1 MSFVLVAFKPP
12 VGVDGATTV
21 VWNQRT
27 GSNSIV
33 QASTRP
39 AGSGTFGA
47 VVNLST
53 LGQDADYQQV
63 AVGADG
69 ATTVVWR
76 RDNGS
81 NSIVQASTRPAGS
94 ITFSAAENLSAAGQS
109 ADNPQVA
116 VAVDGAT
123 TVVWDRW
130 NGPNSIVQART
141 RPAGSITFGGAVNL
155 SATGKEADNP
165 QVAVAVDGTAT
176 VVWERDGPTYSR
188 IQESTSSTTKLPSN
202 HFTMSSVKVR
212 VNALTS
218 TVVVPGSG
226 KLTQSVTRTAGGL
239 TVCKTSAEATEAD
252 RVKLTC
258 KLSTATRAALRKR
271 SLRVSVKTTFKPTGG
286 VLASKTKLI
295 KLPHRPYVYRTAF
308 TGQ

>member
-1 MSFVLVAFKPP
+1 MIVGRKISVQAATALLAAFAAVVLLAAMPSPAAAFYWSLPATNLSEGPNNNAYNPQVA

-21 VWNQRT
+21 VWRRSN
-27 GSNSIV
+27 GSNFIV
-33 QASTRP
+33 QAKTRP
-39 AGSGTFGA
+39 AGSGTFSA
-47 VVNLST
+47 AVNLSAP
-53 LGQDADYQQV
+53 GQ
-63 AVGADG
+63 
-69 ATTVVWR
+69 
-76 RDNGS
+76 N
-81 NSIVQASTRPAGS
+81 AGY
-94 ITFSAAENLSAAGQS
+94 
-109 ADNPQVA
+109 PQVA

-123 TVVWDRW
+123 TVVWQRS
-130 NGPNSIVQART
+130 NGSNSIVQART
-141 RPAGSITFGGAVNL
+141 RPAGSITFAGAVNL
-155 SATGKEADNP
+155 SAAGQNATDP

-202 HFTMSSVKVR
+202 HFTMSSVQVR